1 MKTIIRSV
9 SLLLCLAFLAFGQA
23 DANKGQIVGTVLDP
37 NSAAVAGAKIT
48 IQNTNT
54 GISRELSSGNDG
66 AYRAVLLDPGVYEIT
81 ASAAGLAETKFTG
94 IVLNVGSA
102 VTVDVRL
109 SLQATVTTVDVGET
123 LLQDAVPVAS
133 QLVNTNAITNLPING
148 RRFQDFVL
156 LTPTAVVEGASRN
169 QISFAGQRGINSNIM
184 LDGAD
189 YNQPFFGGIRGGERS
204 TSIITVP
211 QTAIAEFQVVATG
224 YSAEYG
230 RSTGGIM
237 NTITKSGTNEVH
249 GESFYQIRHRS
260 LSARNPIFNTR
271 PSETLQQY
279 GGGVGGPIKQ
289 NKLFWF
295 VAGEGQYAET
305 PRRVV
310 IPGLNVITPNA
321 QTQDV
326 VNFLRAN
333 EGDFLQTNRAY
344 AVTAKT
350 DYAFDKGH
358 RLTLRYNFSD
368 SNEVNAVTTGGA
380 VNPFTNNLLSNEG
393 IEKNKTNIGTM
404 QYTHIFSPTVVNDFR
419 FTGSYEERPRLANS
433 ETPSVTLQNLSAFGA
448 RNFLPTTQFDYR
460 WQFVDSLTM
469 TKDKHT
475 IKMGFDFNYLP
486 TGQAFG
492 FNQFGNF
499 FVPGTPQVVAQI
511 AGSNGMNG
519 GNRFDLNTVTY
530 TRQIGNLLAEYN
542 VKQIAGF
549 VQDSYRA
556 TRKLTLDFGLRWDGQ
571 INPAVEANNDAALSR
586 VEGVLFPIGN
596 IVSPRSINNTLNQWQ
611 PRVGFAY
618 TPWTNGPK
626 TVIRGHSGIF
636 YAATPLLTFSSPTN
650 NFRIPAGD
658 LSITVGGAGNLS
670 VYQSFLQA
678 GLDLNRV
685 GIDNLPVIP
694 LDVVQRAAAIS
705 AGGTA
710 RDPFVGASYTTT
722 APNFRNPR
730 SWQMGLGTETEWFR
744 NFTAGIQFNYV
755 NSVHLNRNRNYN
767 LPAPT
772 INPTDQ
778 RQVPDFAL
786 VAGGTNLRPVQTVNQ
801 LTVREP
807 SARSMYRAMT
817 LSAQYR
823 TRKAQFQAFYTLAQ
837 NFSDDDSERDAGGFG
852 HVNSFNLQ
860 PEYWFSALDIRH
872 NFTSNAVV
880 DLPFGFQISGILRVR
895 SGLPF
900 NPIAGSDLN
909 RDGNNNDR
917 PYRGPGDPFER
928 NYFRNRG
935 FTSTDMRL
943 LKNFNLGSDRTRLQF
958 SIEAFN
964 LFDVDNVVFAGVTN
978 IYGPGFQANGTTA
991 PVNANFMRLR
1001 NADGSYFNANSQI
1014 GNPRQ
1019 LQGGLRFFF

>member
-81 ASAAGLAETKFTG
+81 ASAAGFAETKFTG

>member
-1 MKTIIRSV
+1 MNHTLRIAA
-9 SLLLCLAFLAFGQA
+9 LLAFAVSSIFGQA
-23 DANKGQIVGTVLDP
+23 DANKGQIVGTVFDP
-37 NSAAVAGAKIT
+37 NSAAIAGAKLSIKN
-48 IQNTNT
+48 QGT
-54 GISRELSSGNDG
+54 GIVRDLVTNNEGN
-66 AYRAVLLDPGVYEIT
+66 YRAVLLDPGTYNI
-81 ASAAGLAETKFTG
+81 SATSGGFAEAKLEG
-94 IVLNVGSA
+94 VVVSVGST
-102 VTVDVRL
+102 VTVDVRM
-109 SLQATVTTVDVGET
+109 SLQSTTTTVDVGET

-133 QLVNTNAITNLPING
+133 QLVNSTAITNLPING

-156 LTPTAVVEGASRN
+156 LTPTAVVEGSSRN

-237 NTITKSGTNEVH
+237 NTITKSGTNDVH
-249 GESFYQIRHRS
+249 GEAFYQIRHRS
-260 LSARNPIFNTR
+260 LSAKNPIFNVR

-279 GGGVGGPIKQ
+279 GGGIGGPVKQ

-295 VAGEGQYAET
+295 AAAEGQNSDI
-305 PRRVV
+305 PRQVV
-310 IPGLNVITPNA
+310 IPSLNGVAVSAANQAVI
-321 QTQDV
+321 
-326 VNFLRAN
+326 NFLRSG
-333 EGDFLQTNRAY
+333 EGPFIQTNRAY
-344 AVTAKT
+344 ALTAKA

-358 RLTLRYNFSD
+358 RLTMRYNFSD

-380 VNPFTNNLLSNEG
+380 VNPITNNLVSNEG
-393 IEKNKTNIGTM
+393 QEKNRIYNGTM
-404 QYTHIFSPTVVNDFR
+404 QYTHIFSPTTVNDFR
-419 FTGSYEERPRLANS
+419 FTGSHELRPRLANS
-433 ETPSVTLQNLSAFGA
+433 ESPSVTLQNVAAYGA

-460 WQFVDSLTM
+460 WQFVDSVTM
-469 TKDKHT
+469 TRDKHT

-486 TGQAFG
+486 TGQLFG

-499 FVPGTPQVVAQI
+499 FVPGTPAVVLGI
-511 AGSNGMNG
+511 AGGNGTNG
-519 GNRFDLNTVTY
+519 QNRFDVNTVTY
-530 TRQIGNLLAEYN
+530 TRQIGDLAAEYN
-542 VKQIAGF
+542 VKQMAAF
-549 VQDSYRA
+549 VQDSYRMS
-556 TRKLTLDFGLRWDGQ
+556 RKLTLDFGLRWDGQ
-571 INPAVEANNDAALSR
+571 INPAVEANNTAALAR
-586 VEGVLFPIGN
+586 VEGVRFPIGN
-596 IVSPRSINNTLNQWQ
+596 VVSPRSINNTLNQFQ
-611 PRVGFAY
+611 PRFGFAY

-626 TVIRGHSGIF
+626 TVIRGHTGIF

-650 NFRIPAGD
+650 NFRIPPGD

-678 GLDLNRV
+678 GVDLNRADI
-685 GIDNLPVIP
+685 GSLPVIP
-694 LDVVQRAAAIS
+694 LETVQRAAAIS

-730 SWQMGLGTETEWFR
+730 SFQMGLGTETEWFR
-744 NFTAGIQFNYV
+744 NFTAGVQFNYV
-755 NSVHLNRNRNYN
+755 NTVGLNRNRNYN
-767 LPAPT
+767 LPAPVVSA
-772 INPTDQ
+772 TDA

-786 VAGGTNLRPVQTVNQ
+786 VSGGTAQRPVQTVNQ

-823 TRKAQFQAFYTLAQ
+823 VRKAQFQAFYTAAQ
-837 NFSDDDSERDAGGFG
+837 NYSDDDSERDAGGFTY
-852 HVNSFNLQ
+852 VNSFDLK
-860 PEYWFSALDIRH
+860 PEYHFSALDIRH
-872 NFTSNAVV
+872 NFTANAVYS
-880 DLPFGFQISGILRVR
+880 LPFGFQVSGILRAR
-895 SGLPF
+895 SGLPI
-900 NPIAGSDLN
+900 NPVAGTDLN

-917 PYRGPGDPFER
+917 PYFAAGEPFLR

-935 FTSTDMRL
+935 FTTTDMRL
-943 LKNFNLGSDRTRLQF
+943 LKNFNIKGDRVRIQF
-958 SIEAFN
+958 SVEAFN
-964 LFDVDNVVFAGVTN
+964 LFDVDNVAFAGITN
-978 IYGPGFQANGTTA
+978 IYGPGLQANGTTA
-991 PVNANFMRLR
+991 AVNANFMRLR
-1001 NADGSYFNANSQI
+1001 NDNGSYYTQNAQL